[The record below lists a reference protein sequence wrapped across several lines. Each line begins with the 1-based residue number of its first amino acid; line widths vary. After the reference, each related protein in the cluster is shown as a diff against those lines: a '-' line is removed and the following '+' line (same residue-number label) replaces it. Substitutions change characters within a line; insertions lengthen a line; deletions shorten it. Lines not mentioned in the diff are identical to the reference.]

1 MLKTI
6 KDYFTLNI
14 NEKKNSN
21 QEVIIINASEYED
34 SFYAF
39 FVALQMSLLKL
50 KPVKIKY
57 VDLFNERVK
66 TIIDIA
72 KKISAGKVSYE
83 QDAILFRP
91 IKINYK
97 ERKFFYENSIIFDN
111 INFVLPIFL
120 FAPNAHTLIFEGIT
134 EFKSSIDRLLF
145 GTLQKFTKIAQIVP
159 KVEKRAFLL
168 EPKGRVELLI
178 RPNFKFNKKIYLNKI
193 EERFDNILD
202 YLNFVKHKIGLK
214 FSNKTKKTKKNFLI
228 KGFIHSDR
236 THFDTAQQLKKH
248 MNLLLQQVKVPVR
261 INDFFSAHVQKGISV
276 TIIGYYSKGDE
287 IDFSLK
293 NNSFDIYY
301 ESCTYSKLTKTN
313 KERIIE
319 KTQNFIKNYKNKVQN
334 KELQKSLILYDFIFD
349 DVVDKEYGIL
359 LKKF

>member
-6 KDYFTLNI
+6 KDYLNLNI
-14 NEKKNSN
+14 KENDNSN
-21 QEVIIINASEYED
+21 SEIITIDTSKYED
-34 SFYAF
+34 SFHAF
-39 FVALQMSLLKL
+39 LIALQMSLLKL
-50 KPVKIKY
+50 KPVRIKY
-57 VDLFNERVK
+57 VDLFNERIK

-72 KKISAGKVSYE
+72 KKISAAKVSYE
-83 QDAILFRP
+83 QETILFRP

-120 FAPNAHTLIFEGIT
+120 FAPNNHTLLFEGIT
-134 EFKSSIDRLLF
+134 EYKSSIDRLLF
-145 GTLQKFTKIAQIVP
+145 GTMQKFTKIAQIIP

-168 EPKGRVELLI
+168 EPKGKVELLI
-178 RPNFKFNKKIYLNKI
+178 RPKFKFNKKIYLGKI

-202 YLNFVKHKIGLK
+202 YLNFVKHKINLN
-214 FSNKTKKTKKNFLI
+214 FSNKNKKNKKSFLI
-228 KGFIHSDR
+228 KGFIHSDK
-236 THFDTAQQLKKH
+236 THFDAAQQLKKH
-248 MNLLLQQVKVPVR
+248 MNLLLQQVKIPVR
-261 INDFFSAHVQKGISV
+261 INDFFSTHIQKGISV

-287 IDFSLK
+287 MDFSLK

-319 KTQNFIKNYKNKVQN
+319 KTQNFIKNYKSKIQN

-349 DVVDKEYGIL
+349 DVVDKEYGTI